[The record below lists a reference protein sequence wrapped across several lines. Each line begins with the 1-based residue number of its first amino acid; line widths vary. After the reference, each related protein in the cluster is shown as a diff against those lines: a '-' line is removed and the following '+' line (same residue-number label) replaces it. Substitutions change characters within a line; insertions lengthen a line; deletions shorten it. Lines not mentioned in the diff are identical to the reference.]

1 MNGQDSAG
9 TDNDGSGSVSDAPG
23 RGTGE
28 PSAPDSEYEAV
39 LGAVD
44 EAVFVFDVSRASGE
58 FTFTFRRNNAE
69 HERQTGVTAAECR
82 GETPHGVLG
91 EQAGTAVAE
100 RFRDCVERGERV
112 EYEETTEYPAG
123 TVDWQT
129 TLTPITEDGKV
140 TRLVGVAREGS
151 DGARDERGLEREY
164 ETVFE
169 NAQDGFFLLT
179 VDEGGTIR
187 FERFNESE
195 EDIVGKST
203 AEVRGKTPVEAF
215 GEEMGS
221 QLEANYRECVE
232 RKETVTYEQQREF
245 GDATTVWRTRLTPI
259 VVDGRVERIVG
270 SGHEITEF
278 RERERTLEQLVERMG
293 EGIGATT
300 SEALGEIAVD
310 ITGNVLGAPLAGVH
324 LLSEDGEQLEAVA
337 AIDRVR
343 EEFGV
348 PPTYER
354 DGDDA
359 PSALVWE
366 AFESGEPIRI
376 SDTRERGTLAEETPA
391 RSGIVHPLGEHGVL
405 IVSTTEVNGFDET
418 DQNYVELLSQML
430 TAVLDRRERER
441 RLEDSRE
448 RLQALYD
455 ASPDMINIHDEDG
468 TILDAN
474 PQFCEKLGYSTDE
487 VVGKQVWEIDERGDP
502 AEIRDALAGM
512 EPGERLRVEGEY
524 RCKDGSTFPAE
535 VHVRRLGLSD
545 GSEFQVISRDISERR
560 RREREL
566 RELKERLE
574 LAVEGAEIGVWD
586 WDMRTDE
593 VEFND
598 QWAEMLGYSLGA
610 IEPHL
615 DAWEKRVHPDD
626 LGAVESD
633 LEAHMAGETSYYETE
648 HRMRTADGD
657 WKWIR
662 DLGKVVERDGDGE
675 PIRAVGIHLDV
686 DKRKQRERELEF
698 YEVIVEEST
707 DIAMSMDPDGTITYV
722 SPPVRRV
729 LGYEP
734 PELLG
739 EDGFELQHPDD
750 REEITEA
757 IDRLRADPDSSQ
769 TVQAR
774 FRRADG
780 SWCWIE
786 MRMRDFVGDNRIDGL
801 LINGREITERKEY
814 EQSLEQAREEL
825 RRIIDLVPDLLFV
838 KDRNGE
844 YLLANE
850 TTAEAYGST
859 PEEVEGAT
867 ESDVIPDAEDS
878 EQFREDDLAV
888 IESGESTFVPEE
900 ELTTADGETRV
911 LQTTKIPYDVPGSEE
926 TAVLGYARDVT
937 ELKAYE
943 RKLKS
948 QRDNLEVL
956 NQVVR
961 HDIRNNLQIVSVYA
975 EALLEHV
982 PEGGEEY
989 ASKILEAARDA
1000 VEITESAR
1008 EVTNVMIQSDVE
1020 RSPVSLRSVLEGE
1033 IDDMRANHDR
1043 ALVTVD
1049 GAIPGATVRAD
1060 DMLESVFR
1068 NLLTNAIKHND
1079 KEIAEVSVSAT
1090 VSGDDVVVRIADNGP
1105 GVPDHRKDEIFSEG
1119 EAGLETGG
1127 TGLGLY
1133 LVETLVERYEGE
1145 VSVEDNEPTGAVFVV
1160 RLPTAE

>member
-1 MNGQDSAG
+1 MDGQESAG
-9 TDNDGSGSVSDAPG
+9 TGNGAAGRSSDPPG
-23 RGTGE
+23 RKGQSSVT
-28 PSAPDSEYEAV
+28 ASEYEAV
-39 LGAVD
+39 MGAI
-44 EAVFVFDVSRASGE
+44 EEPVFVFDVGRADGDL
-58 FTFTFRRNNAE
+58 TFDFRRNNAA
-69 HERQTGVTAAECR
+69 HERQTGVTAAEYR
-82 GETPHGVLG
+82 GETPRSILG
-91 EQAGTAVAE
+91 EPAGTEVTE
-100 RFRDCVERGERV
+100 RFRDCVEGKERI
-112 EYEETTEYPAG
+112 EYEETVEYPAG
-123 TVDWQT
+123 TVDWRT
-129 TLTPITEDGKV
+129 TLTPVAEDGTV
-140 TRLVGVAREGS
+140 TRLVGVVHDGS
-151 DGARDERGLEREY
+151 DERRGRSDLNREY
-164 ETVFE
+164 KTIFE
-169 NAQDGFFLLT
+169 NAQDVLFSLT
-179 VDEGGTIR
+179 VDEGGTVR
-187 FERFNESE
+187 FEQVNERGAASVWKPTGE
-195 EDIVGKST
+195 I
-203 AEVRGKTPVEAF
+203 RGKTPVEAF
-215 GEEMGS
+215 GEESGS
-221 QLEANYRECVE
+221 DLESHSRECLE
-232 RKETVTYEQQREF
+232 REASVTYEEERVS
-245 GDATTVWRTRLTPI
+245 GDTSTVWRTGLTPV

-270 SGHEITEF
+270 SSHEITEF
-278 RERERTLEQLVERMG
+278 RDRERTLERLVERMG
-293 EGIGATT
+293 EGMGAAT
-300 SEALGEIAVD
+300 SEAIGEIAVD
-310 ITGNVLGAPLAGVH
+310 IAGDVLGAPLAGVH
-324 LLSEDGEQLEAVA
+324 LLSEDGERLESVA

-343 EEFGV
+343 DEFGV
-348 PPTYER
+348 PPSYDR
-354 DGDDA
+354 NGDDA
-359 PSALVWE
+359 PSELVWE
-366 AFESGEPIRI
+366 AFESGEARRV
-376 SDTRERGTLAEETPA
+376 SDTRERGSLAEETPA

-405 IVSTTEVNGFDET
+405 IVSMTEVNGFDET
-418 DQNYVELLSQML
+418 DQNYIELLSQMV

-441 RLEDSRE
+441 RLEDNSE
-448 RLQALYD
+448 RLQSLFD

-468 TILDAN
+468 EIIDAN
-474 PQFCEKLGYSTDE
+474 RQFCEKLGYSIDE
-487 VVGKQVWEIDERGDP
+487 AVGKRIWDIDERADP
-502 AEIRDALAGM
+502 AEIRETLAGM
-512 EPGERLRVEGEY
+512 EPGDRLRVEGHY
-524 RCKDGSTFPAE
+524 QCKDGSTFPAE

-545 GSEFQVISRDISERR
+545 GSEYQVISRDVSERR

-574 LAVEGAEIGVWD
+574 LAVEGAELGVWD
-586 WDMRTDE
+586 WDLRTDD

-598 QWAEMLGYSLGA
+598 QWAEMLGHS
-610 IEPHL
+610 IEEIEQHL
-615 DAWEKRVHPDD
+615 DAWERRVHPDD
-626 LGAVESD
+626 LGDVEAD
-633 LEAHMAGETSYYETE
+633 LEAHMAGETAYYETE
-648 HRMRTADGD
+648 HRMRTAEGD

-662 DLGKVVERDGDGE
+662 DLGKVVERDEDGE

-707 DIAMSMDPDGTITYV
+707 DIALSMDPDGTITYV
-722 SPPVRRV
+722 SPSVRRV

-734 PELLG
+734 AALLG
-739 EDGFELQHPDD
+739 ENGFELHHPDD
-750 REEITEA
+750 RGAITEA
-757 IDRLRADPDSSQ
+757 IDRLGSGPDSSQ
-769 TVQAR
+769 TVQGR

-801 LINGREITERKEY
+801 LVNSREITERKEY

-825 RRIIDLVPDLLFV
+825 RRIIDLVPDLIFV
-838 KDRNGE
+838 KDRAGE

-850 TTAEAYGST
+850 TTAEVYGST
-859 PEEVEGAT
+859 PEEVEGRN
-867 ESDVIPDAEDS
+867 ESDVIPEAEDS
-878 EQFREDDLAV
+878 EQFRHDDLTV
-888 IESGESTFVPEE
+888 IESGEPTSVPEE

-943 RKLKS
+943 RKLET

-975 EALLEHV
+975 EALLEYV
-982 PEGGEEY
+982 SEDGEAY

-1008 EVTNVMIQSDVE
+1008 EVTNVMIQSDVD
-1020 RSPVSLRSVLEGE
+1020 RTPVSLRSVLEGE
-1033 IDDMRANHDR
+1033 IDDVRANHDR

-1049 GAIPGATVRAD
+1049 GAIPGTTVLAD

-1090 VSGDDVVVRIADNGP
+1090 VAGGDAVVRIADNGP
-1105 GVPDHRKDEIFSEG
+1105 GVPDDRKEEIFSEG

-1133 LVETLVERYEGE
+1133 LVKTLVERYDGE